1 MLWVPDRWHAGCG
14 SCGLGRV
21 RRLGSLHGQSPS
33 PVARRR
39 LAVPISRR
47 RLAVR
52 QRAVRQREGGI
63 RRGGL
68 GISSTARGPVLRTTH
83 RSLRAR
89 SKPGQD
95 QRIRARNRVV
105 GSPRAPRIPIAGTGD
120 PGHHVWRLLGSRRA
134 LPPYPNTKA
143 TGGTIDLEK
152 ILEGKTGVIFGVAN
166 KRSIAWACAQA
177 VARQGM
183 RLAFTYMGERMEKSV
198 RELAAEM
205 PNSLCL
211 PCDVTQP
218 ETIDEVFKVVGK
230 EFGGLDFLL
239 HGVAFAKREELV
251 GDFFNTSREGY
262 MLAHEVSAY
271 SLTAITRRALP
282 LMEGRGGAI
291 VTLTYIGGERVV
303 QNYNVM
309 GIAKAALEASVRY
322 LAHDLGPRGIRV
334 NAISAGPIR
343 TLSAS
348 GVSGFTDILDHIAEH
363 APLRRNITAE
373 EVGDTCLFLA
383 SPLSRG
389 ITGSIVYVDAGYH
402 VMGV

>member
-1 MLWVPDRWHAGCG
+1 MEQL
-14 SCGLGRV
+14 
-21 RRLGSLHGQSPS
+21 
-33 PVARRR
+33 
-39 LAVPISRR
+39 
-47 RLAVR
+47 
-52 QRAVRQREGGI
+52 
-63 RRGGL
+63 
-68 GISSTARGPVLRTTH
+68 
-83 RSLRAR
+83 
-89 SKPGQD
+89 
-95 QRIRARNRVV
+95 
-105 GSPRAPRIPIAGTGD
+105 
-120 PGHHVWRLLGSRRA
+120 
-134 LPPYPNTKA
+134 
-143 TGGTIDLEK
+143 
-152 ILEGKTGVIFGVAN
+152 LEGKTGVIFGVAN
-166 KRSIAWACAQA
+166 KRSIAWACAQS

-205 PNSLCL
+205 PGSLCL

-218 ETIDEVFKVVGK
+218 ETIDEVFKVVGG
-230 EFGGLDFLL
+230 EFGGVDFLL

-282 LMEGRGGAI
+282 LMEGRQGSI

-348 GVSGFTDILDHIAEH
+348 GVTGFTEILDHIAEH
-363 APLRRNITAE
+363 APLRRNVTAD
-373 EVGDTCLFLA
+373 EVGDSCLFLA
-383 SPLSRG
+383 SSLSRG
-389 ITGSIVYVDAGYH
+389 ITGSVVYVDAGYH
-402 VMGV
+402 IMGV